1 MLFNKFLYGII
12 FLPIIE
18 IFIFI
23 EVGSIIGT
31 IPTILLTL
39 TTAFYGAYLLKI
51 GTFNNIRNVQNKI
64 MSGEMPDLEIM
75 TSMFN
80 VLSAILLIFP
90 GILTDLVGLVFLIK
104 PVQYQLMLYM
114 SKKRQNYSSGASKK
128 SIIDVEYKKNDD

>member
-90 GILTDLVGLVFLIK
+90 GILTDLAALVFLIK
-104 PVQYQLMLYM
+104 PVQFQLMLYM
-114 SKKRQNYSSGASKK
+114 SKKRQNYSSEASKK